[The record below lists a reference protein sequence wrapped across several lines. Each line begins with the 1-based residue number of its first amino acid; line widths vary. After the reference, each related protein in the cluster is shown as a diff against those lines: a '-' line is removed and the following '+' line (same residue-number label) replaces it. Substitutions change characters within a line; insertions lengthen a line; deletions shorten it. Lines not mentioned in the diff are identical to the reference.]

1 MVDLIR
7 SFLSQAL
14 KTNERLDF
22 AVLTG
27 CLRIAMSSC
36 GRHGESIFTGLNNFN
51 VCSISDSGCAE
62 YFGFMD
68 SEVKEMLRYYGAEDC
83 FFVYKRM
90 V

>member
-83 FFVYKRM
+83 LFVYKRM